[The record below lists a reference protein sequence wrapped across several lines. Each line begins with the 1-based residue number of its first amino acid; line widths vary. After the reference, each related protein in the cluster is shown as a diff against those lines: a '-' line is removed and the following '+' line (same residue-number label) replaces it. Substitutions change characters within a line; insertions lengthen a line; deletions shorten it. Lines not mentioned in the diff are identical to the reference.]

1 MIADRRNLC
10 QNMGTQNHGV
20 LFPELLNQFTHFDD
34 LLRVQSH
41 RGLIQY
47 NDIRIPHDRL
57 CKADALPISFG
68 EIADQPLTHF
78 LRVCQLHNLF
88 CLCFSYLFIQT
99 FQLCHEIQIL
109 PHRHLRIE
117 RRYLRQIPHAFFCLL
132 RIGKNI
138 VTVDLHLA
146 ARRAKVSCNHIHCR
160 GFSGTIRSE
169 KTIDFPR
176 FHRKRQIIHRHMFP
190 IFFDQMIDFNQNHF
204 LLFPVSV
211 SSLRKKCVQKGI
223 IL

>member
-1 MIADRRNLC
+1 
-10 QNMGTQNHGV
+10 MGTQNHGV

-41 RGLIQY
+41 RGFIQY

-68 EIADQPLTHF
+68 EIADQPPHPTSFVCVSSIISSVCVFLTF
-78 LRVCQLHNLF
+78 YPDL
-88 CLCFSYLFIQT
+88 SA
-99 FQLCHEIQIL
+99 L
-109 PHRHLRIE
+109 PRKSRYSRTVISLYRAAVSPADTPRI
-117 RRYLRQIPHAFFCLL
+117 FCLL

-146 ARRAKVSCNHIHCR
+146 ARCAKVSCNHIHCR

-169 KTIDFPR
+169 KTIDFPGSTVSVR
-176 FHRKRQIIHRHMFP
+176 SSTATCSP
-190 IFFDQMIDFNQNHF
+190 YFFDQMIDFNQNHF